1 MAVISFTGVDQPYG
15 WLGNMAP
22 FRIEYLGQKWLTS
35 EALFQ
40 ALRYDDLN
48 VKELIRIEKSPM
60 SAKMVAKSKKY
71 NKLIVV
77 KPCSPE
83 DLDNMRLCIRLKFEQ
98 NPVIKEKLK
107 KTFPHE
113 IVEDVTK
120 RNSGA
125 RHDFWGARNKG
136 GIWVGQN
143 QMGKMLMELRDI
155 FLEEDK
161 I

>member
-22 FRIEYLGQKWLTS
+22 FRIDYLGQRWLTS

-40 ALRYDDLN
+40 SMRYNDLK
-48 VKELIRIEKSPM
+48 VKEIIRAEKSPL
-60 SAKMVAKSKKY
+60 SAKMKSKT
-71 NKLIVV
+71 NKNLMVV
-77 KPCSPE
+77 EPCSPE
-83 DLDNMRLCIRLKFEQ
+83 DLENMRMCIRLKFEQ
-98 NPVIKEKLK
+98 NPIIKEKLK

>member
-22 FRIEYLGQKWLTS
+22 FRIDYMGQRWLTS

-40 ALRYDDLN
+40 ALRYDDLK
-48 VKELIRIEKSPM
+48 VKEIIRAEKSPL
-60 SAKMVAKSKKY
+60 SAKMKSKT
-71 NKLIVV
+71 NKDLMVV
-77 KPCSPE
+77 EPCSPE

-136 GIWVGQN
+136 GVWTGQN
-143 QMGKMLMELRDI
+143 HMGKLLMELRDV
-155 FLEEDK
+155 FLEEDLES
-161 I
+161 

>member
-40 ALRYDDLN
+40 SMRFEDSK
-48 VKELIRIEKSPM
+48 VKEIIRAEKSPL
-60 SAKMVAKSKKY
+60 SAKMKSKT
-71 NKLIVV
+71 NKDLMVV
-77 KPCSPE
+77 EPCSPE

-107 KTFPHE
+107 KTFPHK

-120 RNSGA
+120 RRNGG
-125 RHDFWGARNKG
+125 RHDFWGARNNG
-136 GIWVGQN
+136 GTWTGQN
-143 QMGKMLMELRDI
+143 HMGKLLMELRDI
-155 FLEEDK
+155 FLEEDL
-161 I
+161 

>member
-15 WLGNMAP
+15 WMGNMAP
-22 FRIEYLGQKWLTS
+22 FRIQYNGQKWLTC

-40 ALRYDDLN
+40 SMRYDDLN
-48 VKELIRIEKSPM
+48 IKEIIRSEKSPL
-60 SAKMVAKSKKY
+60 SAKMKAK
-71 NKLIVV
+71 KLKDLMVV
-77 KPCSPE
+77 EPCSPV

-143 QMGKMLMELRDI
+143 QMGKMLMELREE
-155 FLEEDK
+155 FLAEDK
-161 I
+161 KS

>member
-22 FRIEYLGQKWLTS
+22 FRIDYMGQRWLTS

-40 ALRYDDLN
+40 SMRYDDLN

-60 SAKMVAKSKKY
+60 SAKMKAKKHKD
-71 NKLIVV
+71 LMVV
-77 KPCSPE
+77 EPCSPE

-107 KTFPHE
+107 KTYPHQ
-113 IVEDVTK
+113 IVEDVSK
-120 RNSGA
+120 RNGA
-125 RHDFWGARNKG
+125 RHEFWGARNNG
-136 GIWVGQN
+136 GNWIGQN
-143 QMGKMLMELRDI
+143 HMGKLLMELREI
-155 FLEEDK
+155 FLEKDFK
-161 I
+161 S

>member
-22 FRIEYLGQKWLTS
+22 FRIDYKGQRWLTS

-40 ALRYDDLN
+40 SMRYGDLN
-48 VKELIRIEKSPM
+48 IKELIRIEKSPM

-83 DLDNMRLCIRLKFEQ
+83 DLENMRLCIRLKFEQ

-107 KTFPHE
+107 KTYPHE
-113 IVEDVTK
+113 IVEDITK
-120 RNSGA
+120 RNGA
-125 RHDFWGARNKG
+125 RHEFWGARNNG
-136 GIWVGQN
+136 GNWTGQN
-143 QMGKMLMELRDI
+143 HMGKLLMELRDI
-155 FLEEDK
+155 FLEEEK